1 MTAARK
7 WRPATLLSLAFVG
20 LVPCLLC
27 GCGHSVPL
35 GEVDG
40 IVRLDGQPI
49 GKVMVVFIP
58 EDPHLP
64 QSFGISDEQGRFQL
78 RCNNRG
84 MGAAVGE
91 HRVTLVDAAVA
102 PAPKSTSDDELPQD
116 GDVPPSRV
124 PPVYTRADKTPLR
137 QTVAPGSQSVTIEC
151 VSQQKVSGS

>member
-7 WRPATLLSLAFVG
+7 WRPATSLSLVFVG
-20 LVPCLLC
+20 LASCLLC
-27 GCGHSVPL
+27 GCGRSVPL

-102 PAPKSTSDDELPQD
+102 PASKSTSVDELPQGAD
-116 GDVPPSRV
+116 APPSRV
-124 PPVYTRADKTPLR
+124 PPIYARADKTPLR
-137 QTVAPGSQSVTIEC
+137 RIVAPGSQNLAIEIPA
-151 VSQQKVSGS
+151 QQ